1 MSNFEGVRMAHWQAV
16 ICFSVYPPPR
26 PPVVLHTKIE
36 HCPVVSVK
44 EKAPNRILL
53 LIGFPSD
60 SITLRTSIIC
70 ENLNYFEVSFE
81 ASLVNENGM
90 LGPLCLPFSCLS
102 LLFMLFFRYLLFLS
116 LHFFSW
122 LTKEGYSVAG
132 QITHLMPRD
141 FG

>member
-1 MSNFEGVRMAHWQAV
+1 MVDCDLLFCLSPNPAPSSFTHKNRTLSCG
-16 ICFSVYPPPR
+16 ICKRKS
-26 PPVVLHTKIE
+26 TKQ
-36 HCPVVSVK
+36 
-44 EKAPNRILL
+44 NLM

-60 SITLRTSIIC
+60 GITLRTSMIC
-70 ENLNYFEVSFE
+70 ENLNYFGISFE

-90 LGPLCLPFSCLS
+90 FGPLCLPFSCLS
-102 LLFMLFFRYLLFLS
+102 LLFMLFCCYLFFLS